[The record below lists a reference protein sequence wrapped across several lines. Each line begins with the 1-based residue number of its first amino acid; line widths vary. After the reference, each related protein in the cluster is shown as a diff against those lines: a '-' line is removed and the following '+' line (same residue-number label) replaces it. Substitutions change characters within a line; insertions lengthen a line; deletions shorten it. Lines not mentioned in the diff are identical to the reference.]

1 MSMQTTI
8 SNIPCDLCGSRK
20 NSLFSVLPESQLC
33 AISEVKNLIP
43 HRRGQILYYEGTKP
57 LGIFCI
63 NSGVIKVYKTA
74 SNGKEQIL
82 YLAKEGD
89 FLGYSALL
97 GEENYSS
104 SSMIIEDAKICFI
117 PREAFLGSM
126 MKNAEFFKRITKQLC
141 HELGVM
147 EEKLT
152 DASQKSIRERLA
164 LLLLQLAN
172 TYGVDGGGYQR
183 INLLLTREELAG
195 MVGTATESVIRLLSE
210 FKKDGLIELEGKKI
224 LLKDKKGLA
233 RLSDFYA

>member
-1 MSMQTTI
+1 MLTTI
-8 SNIPCDLCGSRK
+8 SNTPCELCVSRK
-20 NSLFSVLPESQLC
+20 NSLFSYLPESQLC
-33 AISEVKNLIP
+33 VIAEAKNLIS

-57 LGIFCI
+57 LGIFCV
-63 NSGVIKVYKTA
+63 NAGVLKVYKTA

-82 YLAKEGD
+82 YLAKKGD

-97 GEENYSS
+97 GEENHSNS
-104 SSMIIEDAKICFI
+104 AMIIEDARICFV
-117 PREAFLGSM
+117 PREAFLNSM

-164 LLLLQLAN
+164 FLLLQLAN
-172 TYGVDGGGYQR
+172 TYGVEGGGYQR

-195 MVGTATESVIRLLSE
+195 MIGTATESVIRLLSE

-224 LLKDKKGLA
+224 IVKDKTGLA

>member
-1 MSMQTTI
+1 MQTTI

-20 NSLFSVLPESQLC
+20 NSLFSVLPETQLC

-104 SSMIIEDAKICFI
+104 SAMIIEDAKICFI
-117 PREAFLGSM
+117 PREVFLGSM

>member
-1 MSMQTTI
+1 MQTTI

>member
-1 MSMQTTI
+1 MQATI
-8 SNIPCDLCGSRK
+8 STLPCDLCGSRK
-20 NSLFSVLPESQLC
+20 HSLFSALPEAQLC
-33 AISEVKNLIP
+33 AISESKNLTS

-57 LGIFCI
+57 LGIFCV
-63 NSGVIKVYKTA
+63 NAGVIKVYKTA

-82 YLAKEGD
+82 YLAKQGD

-97 GEENYSS
+97 GEENYTNSA
-104 SSMIIEDAKICFI
+104 MIIENAKICFI
-117 PREAFLGSM
+117 PRETFLGSM

-164 LLLLQLAN
+164 FLLLQLAN

-183 INLLLTREELAG
+183 IDLLLTREELAG

-224 LLKDKKGLA
+224 FLKDKKGLA

>member
-1 MSMQTTI
+1 MQTTI

-20 NSLFSVLPESQLC
+20 NSLFSALPESQLC

-57 LGIFCI
+57 LGIFCV
-63 NSGVIKVYKTA
+63 NAGVIKVYKTA

-82 YLAKEGD
+82 YLAKAGD

-97 GEENYSS
+97 GEENYTSS
-104 SSMIIEDAKICFI
+104 AMIIEDAKICFI
-117 PREAFLGSM
+117 PREAFLGSL
-126 MKNAEFFKRITKQLC
+126 MKNAEFFKRITKQIC

>member
-1 MSMQTTI
+1 
-8 SNIPCDLCGSRK
+8 
-20 NSLFSVLPESQLC
+20 
-33 AISEVKNLIP
+33 VKNLIP

-57 LGIFCI
+57 LVIFCI

-104 SSMIIEDAKICFI
+104 SAMIIEDAKICFI

>member
-1 MSMQTTI
+1 
-8 SNIPCDLCGSRK
+8 
-20 NSLFSVLPESQLC
+20 
-33 AISEVKNLIP
+33 VKNLIP

-104 SSMIIEDAKICFI
+104 SAMIIENAKICFI

>member
-1 MSMQTTI
+1 MQTTT
-8 SNIPCDLCGSRK
+8 SNTPCELCRSRK
-20 NSLFSVLPESQLC
+20 NSLFSSLPDSQLC
-33 AISEVKNLIP
+33 VISEVKNLIS
-43 HRRGQILYYEGTKP
+43 HRRGQILFYEGTKP
-57 LGIFCI
+57 LGIFCV
-63 NSGVIKVYKTA
+63 NAGVIKVYKTA

-82 YLAKEGD
+82 YLAKQGD

-97 GEENYSS
+97 GEENYTNSA
-104 SSMIIEDAKICFI
+104 MIIEDAKICFI

-126 MKNAEFFKRITKQLC
+126 MKNADFFKRITKQLS

-164 LLLLQLAN
+164 YLLLQLGN

-183 INLLLTREELAG
+183 IDLLLTREELAG

-210 FKKDGLIELEGKKI
+210 FKKDGLIELDGKKI